1 MLKRTYLLSGIAVLT
16 ALGLMACGS
25 SGSGQTEAKGSVSGN
40 SGPEAA
46 ANEGALNF
54 TMALVDNSQSNYYK
68 GAEKIAEL
76 VSEATEGNIQLTI
89 QAGGVLGGEADTLDM
104 AIQGDLDI
112 ATCANS
118 VLSNYIPEMSILDQ
132 AFLWDSADQ
141 ANYAVQNELGDL
153 ISAEAEKHGLHVIGY
168 LESGFRDVF
177 SKKPIQTPADFKGV
191 KIRVMQNEGQLAAF
205 TAFGAN
211 PVAISASE
219 QFTALQQGTIDACE
233 NAVSNCWIN
242 KYYEAGVNSITNTKH
257 CFVYI
262 PICMSDNAWN
272 KIPEDMREPFVN
284 AVQEGCKA
292 QWTYLNE
299 ANAEAVENLEG
310 AGVTFYDIDT
320 EGVKGKVSGGPGKG
334 RCFLRREMDSGCR
347 RSQEGGAV
355 GKEERIRMKFMK
367 KLLSCVTSAEYAVMA
382 AAFIAMVA
390 SYFISVLNRN
400 FIQASMPWTEEIA
413 VYSMTYMALLGT
425 EVGLRDGTQVAV
437 TAVVDKL
444 HGVIRKIVD
453 LIRQVILVGFAFI
466 MIKAGGALVLKQL
479 QAGQTTPV
487 MKLPMSLMYFSLVL
501 AFGLIFVIQTITL
514 VQQIAEFGKKEG
526 NRT

>member
-25 SGSGQTEAKGSVSGN
+25 SGSGQTEEKGSVSGN

-320 EGVKGKVSGGPGKG
+320 EGLKAKYQAA
-334 RCFLRREMDSGCR
+334 
-347 RSQEGGAV
+347 QEKAG
-355 GKEERIRMKFMK
+355 
-367 KLLSCVTSAEYAVMA
+367 
-382 AAFIAMVA
+382 A
-390 SYFISVLNRN
+390 SYDEK
-400 FIQASMPWTEEIA
+400 WIA
-413 VYSMTYMALLGT
+413 
-425 EVGLRDGTQVAV
+425 AV
-437 TAVVDKL
+437 DAAKRAV
-444 HGVIRKIVD
+444 
-453 LIRQVILVGFAFI
+453 Q
-466 MIKAGGALVLKQL
+466 
-479 QAGQTTPV
+479 
-487 MKLPMSLMYFSLVL
+487 
-501 AFGLIFVIQTITL
+501 
-514 VQQIAEFGKKEG
+514 
-526 NRT
+526 